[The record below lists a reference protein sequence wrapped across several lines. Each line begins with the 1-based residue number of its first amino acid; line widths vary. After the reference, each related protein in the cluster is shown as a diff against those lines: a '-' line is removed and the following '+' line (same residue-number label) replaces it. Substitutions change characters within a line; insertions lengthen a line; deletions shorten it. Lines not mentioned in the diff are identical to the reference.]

1 MQSELA
7 ARPVVGSIRE
17 RQRVETRADG
27 KQRVSLWQHLS
38 SLYRLF
44 IRARDASLDVERV
57 PVARQPEDARKHYL
71 REREFGR

>member
-7 ARPVVGSIRE
+7 ARPVVGGIRG

-27 KQRVSLWQHLS
+27 KQRVSLWQHLF

-44 IRARDASLDVERV
+44 TRARDASLDVERV
-57 PVARQPEDARKHYL
+57 PAARQSEEARKHYL
-71 REREFGR
+71 REQEFGS

>member
-7 ARPVVGSIRE
+7 ARPVGSIRE

-27 KQRVSLWQHLS
+27 KQRVSLWRHLF

-44 IRARDASLDVERV
+44 ARARDASLDVERV
-57 PVARQPEDARKHYL
+57 SAARQSEEARKHYL
-71 REREFGR
+71 RERESGS